1 MSTFVCRSNNNA
13 KVPSI
18 CPSTWREVNGLVLFL
33 MLPSCFTSSL
43 PLSVSLLQSLWL
55 FSYRGLNEWKEKS
68 TETRLVSSCSAHS
81 MWPRFKSSLSAL
93 RAQIGHCYWHLR
105 SFSRYSSLS
114 PSTLRD
120 PLSLYCGSLLVFIFT
135 HSVCLIKFSFSAS
148 VLSLLFSW
156 ASAEMMLAER
166 MSGDC
171 MGEVEAVRLSM
182 NTRCNNGWWKLFC

>member
-1 MSTFVCRSNNNA
+1 MSTFVCRPNNNA

-33 MLPSCFTSSL
+33 TLPSCFTSSL
-43 PLSVSLLQSLWL
+43 PLSVFLLQSLSL
-55 FSYRGLNEWKEKS
+55 FSYPGLNEWKEKS
-68 TETRLVSSCSAHS
+68 TETRLVSSCSTHS
-81 MWPRFKSSLSAL
+81 MWPRFKSSLGAL

-135 HSVCLIKFSFSAS
+135 HSV
-148 VLSLLFSW
+148 LSSLVFPPLFFPFCSHGPEQRW
-156 ASAEMMLAER
+156 WRLR
-166 MSGDC
+166 GW
-171 MGEVEAVRLSM
+171 VEIAWVR
-182 NTRCNNGWWKLFC
+182 